1 MLYVSICLLIFGLF
15 GWKCRSFHED
25 LINISDFILYI
36 RGTKLIFTN
45 LALYLK
51 CHESQHFL
59 NGSGKEQWQRIATQ
73 IQQNFFISCFM
84 FFYAD
89 NLVSYLLSRY
99 LKTISSL
106 HWTKAYKTLTPRSCR
121 TLYRTQLWGGGGVTE
136 MCRNLKISPVQVL
149 GDGCRSA
156 WPLAALSASWRLPVN
171 KRGVEHAVQNEI
183 P

>member
-121 TLYRTQLWGGGGVTE
+121 TTVPYPALGWWWSYRNVQKLEDQPSPSAGGWLSL
-136 MCRNLKISPVQVL
+136 CLAS
-149 GDGCRSA
+149 GCSF
-156 WPLAALSASWRLPVN
+156 S
-171 KRGVEHAVQNEI
+171 
-183 P
+183 